1 MNLTTD
7 MSRFTRNVRRT
18 LRSAHLRLIY
28 SSSRTPEENLK
39 SIEEALTRVRKVT
52 SLPPSAPPPPAP
64 TVLSVEL
71 PEYGQSVLDLP
82 ARDRDPALIQQEI
95 NGCKSLLLEII
106 RRAAYDWVLYRTS
119 RRLLQRKLAE
129 QAYNWLFVEE
139 ENSAE
144 WRERMES
151 EKYIT
156 SFVAI
161 CEALELDPES
171 VRTHIKKL
179 TPKNVMSV
187 GRPAEYRR
195 RDAAPSMPD
204 EAPLALDGRTLDAW
218 TSEDTGED

>member
-28 SSSRTPEENLK
+28 SESRTPEENLK
-39 SIEEALTRVRKVT
+39 SFEEALTRVRKVT
-52 SLPPSAPPPPAP
+52 SLPPAPQQPSVLTIEAP
-64 TVLSVEL
+64 EQT
-71 PEYGQSVLDLP
+71 PILDLP
-82 ARDRDPALIQQEI
+82 SRDRDPALLQQEI
-95 NGCKSLLLEII
+95 DGCKLLLAEII
-106 RRAAYDWVLYRTS
+106 RRAAFDWVLYRTS
-119 RRLLQRKLAE
+119 RRLLHKRLAE

-139 ENSAE
+139 PDSAE
-144 WRERMES
+144 WRERQES
-151 EKYIT
+151 DKYIT

-161 CEALELDPES
+161 CDALDIDPNAM
-171 VRTHIKKL
+171 RTYIKKL

-204 EAPLALDGRTLDAW
+204 EAPLAIDGRTLDAW
-218 TSEDTGED
+218 TSEDPGED